1 MVEADNVTIELTDF
15 GLTTLEARVYSCL
28 NQGGIMSANQISK
41 ASVIARAEV
50 YRLVKNLLK
59 KGIVSEQLG
68 RPRLYES
75 IPPDEMMEMLIG
87 NYENKIR
94 DLKIK
99 QEKLSSLL
107 LFRRNQGFKEIQT
120 EQFELIKTL
129 TRITERI
136 IGLTSSSDNELLV
149 INNETTVLVRA
160 EMDELNLVTRM
171 AANRGVK
178 IKVITEVN
186 QNTLSYVKDLLEYC
200 DVVHS
205 DHISFTLLV
214 FDRKNMI
221 IASSLLDEKSFSDK
235 TDILTNSQ
243 EFVAIARTHFDIL
256 WRTSEDARNIIT
268 KLESSD

>member
-1 MVEADNVTIELTDF
+1 MGEADNASIELIDF
-15 GLTTLEARVYSCL
+15 GLTALEARVYSCL
-28 NQGGIMSANQISK
+28 NQGGIMSANQIAKVS
-41 ASVIARAEV
+41 AIARAEV
-50 YRLVKNLLK
+50 YRLVKNLFE
-59 KGIVSEQLG
+59 KGIVKEQLG

-75 IPPDEMMEMLIG
+75 IPPDKMMDILIG

-99 QEKLSSLL
+99 QEKLSNYLL
-107 LFRRNQGFKEIQT
+107 LRRNKGIKEIQT

-129 TRITERI
+129 TRIIERI
-136 IGLTSSSDNELLV
+136 IGLTLFLENELLV

-160 EMDELNLVTRM
+160 EMDELNLVTRK

-178 IKVITEVN
+178 VKMITEVN
-186 QNTLSYVKDLLEYC
+186 ENTLSYVKELLEYC
-200 DVVHS
+200 DVMHS

-214 FDRKNMI
+214 FDRRNMI

-256 WRTSEDARNIIT
+256 WRTSEDARTIIT
-268 KLESSD
+268 KLESND